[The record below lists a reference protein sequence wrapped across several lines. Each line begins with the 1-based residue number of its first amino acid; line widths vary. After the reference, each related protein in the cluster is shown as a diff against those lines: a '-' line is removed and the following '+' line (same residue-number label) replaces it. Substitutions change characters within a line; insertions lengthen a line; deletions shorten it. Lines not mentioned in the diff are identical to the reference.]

1 MNLTIRLKGWLSEN
15 CGIAATATDAE
26 FTKAALDALS
36 NGKLAPAKYAELSAE
51 EKGADIKS
59 MLAGL
64 VKEAVA
70 GLVAPPAAT
79 PEPAP
84 AKDVDLDALADK
96 LAAKMA
102 PVKGLL
108 DSDGTPEGVF
118 APVDAATTKVINA
131 SRDRV
136 RVKSPVEGYSS
147 TRSALMHTK
156 GGLAGQRAKY
166 MGRPMDEAS
175 QADLAV
181 AGAYWKW
188 CVNKAVPAGTALPR
202 GVKMT
207 EHDKQLVEY
216 AIHELPWTGFV
227 KGSMSGDGQEIN
239 GRKMS
244 DFEIKALLDD
254 STSGGLEAAPIV
266 FDDRVITTPLLTGE
280 LFPLVDVTPLS
291 RGRRVEGF
299 SISNPSFSSNVAE
312 GTEIPV
318 FDTSSFIAAFDNTI
332 YTAVGAMEI
341 GYDFE
346 DDTPNNIGA
355 IVTELYGRKALEWLD
370 EQIAWGD
377 GTNEPQGIF
386 NAGFTDIGNPAAG
399 AGGAAQVDDYEALLF
414 GIGKQYRP
422 RSEAART
429 VFVGS
434 DTTYKRA
441 RGIQVGASDER
452 RVFGMDEESYTLLG
466 HSFRVPTCPSISA
479 TTMNANTAFVNM
491 GYYRL
496 YRRLGLT
503 MRIETGGKELALKN
517 LMLMVL
523 RMRWGGKMTLTAAGC
538 YSDSWDD

>member
-1 MNLTIRLKGWLSEN
+1 MNLTARLKSWLSEN
-15 CGIAATATDAE
+15 CGVAATATDE
-26 FTKAALDALS
+26 DYTKAALDALRE
-36 NGKLAPAKYAELSAE
+36 GKLAPAKYAELSTPE
-51 EKGADIKS
+51 QPQDIKS

-64 VKEAVA
+64 VKDAVA
-70 GLVAPPAAT
+70 GLQAPVAP
-79 PEPAP
+79 EAP
-84 AKDVDLDALADK
+84 VAKEVDLDALAEK
-96 LAAKMA
+96 LAAKMV

-108 DSDGTPEGVF
+108 DDALTPDEVF
-118 APVDAATTKVINA
+118 APVDSATTKMLNSSKERI
-131 SRDRV
+131 
-136 RVKSPVEGYSS
+136 RVKSPIEGYS
-147 TRSALMHTK
+147 TTK
-156 GGLAGQRAKY
+156 GALRHFKGAMAGQQATY
-166 MGRPMDEAS
+166 MGRPLDESS

-188 CVNKAVPAGTALPR
+188 CVSKAVAPGTALPR
-202 GVKMT
+202 GVKLT
-207 EHDKQLVEY
+207 DHDKQLVEY
-216 AIHELPWTGFV
+216 ALHEMPWTGQV
-227 KGSMSGDGQEIN
+227 GN
-239 GRKMS
+239 GAVEVNARKLTS
-244 DFEIKALLDD
+244 FEVKALLDD

-299 SISNPSFSSNVAE
+299 SISNPSFTSNIAE

-318 FDTSSFIAAFDNTI
+318 YDTSSFIAAFDNTI

-355 IVTELYGRKALEWLD
+355 IVTELYGRKAQEWLD

-386 NAGFTDIGNPAAG
+386 NAGLTDIGNPAAG
-399 AGGAAQVDDYEALLF
+399 AGGAAAVDDYEALLF
-414 GIGKQYRP
+414 ALGKQYRP
-422 RSEAART
+422 RSQAART

-434 DTTYKRA
+434 DVTYKRA

-452 RVFGMDEESYTLLG
+452 RVFGMDEESYMLLG

-479 TTMNANTAFVNM
+479 TVANANTAFVNM

-503 MRIETGGKELALKN
+503 MRIETGGRELALKN

-523 RMRWGGKMTLTAAGC
+523 RMRWGGKMTLTTAGV